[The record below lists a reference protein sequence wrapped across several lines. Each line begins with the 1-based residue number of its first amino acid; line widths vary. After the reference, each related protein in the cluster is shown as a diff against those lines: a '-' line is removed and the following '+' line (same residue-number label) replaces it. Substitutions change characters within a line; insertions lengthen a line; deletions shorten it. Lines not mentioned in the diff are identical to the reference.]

1 MIRDIMRIF
10 GSFEDEIIIIS
21 SRIEDN
27 ISFMKE
33 RIPEGMSL
41 NLGSFY
47 IMIIY
52 IDNMA
57 GKNIPVNIYNSEIG
71 YNPYII
77 IPVKYLV
84 NEEEIEQYRV
94 RFKIEK
100 WDETLKSK
108 RIIIIEKCRKCESYK
123 KCHNDTIHNQ
133 EWMPVTHENKLFP
146 FPEILTEKNLIKII
160 HRKQGLLNIWN
171 SSLIDI
177 LFPFGISEDLFESQ
191 YAIADG

>member
-1 MIRDIMRIF
+1 MFFPFEMFTHHFLESLEENLHRLLVFSVFFFFYFMNNFFDMIRDIMRIF

-21 SRIEDN
+21 SRIENN

-52 IDNMA
+52 IDNMS

-84 NEEEIEQYRV
+84 NKKEIE
-94 RFKIEK
+94 
-100 WDETLKSK
+100 
-108 RIIIIEKCRKCESYK
+108 
-123 KCHNDTIHNQ
+123 
-133 EWMPVTHENKLFP
+133 
-146 FPEILTEKNLIKII
+146 
-160 HRKQGLLNIWN
+160 
-171 SSLIDI
+171 
-177 LFPFGISEDLFESQ
+177 
-191 YAIADG
+191 